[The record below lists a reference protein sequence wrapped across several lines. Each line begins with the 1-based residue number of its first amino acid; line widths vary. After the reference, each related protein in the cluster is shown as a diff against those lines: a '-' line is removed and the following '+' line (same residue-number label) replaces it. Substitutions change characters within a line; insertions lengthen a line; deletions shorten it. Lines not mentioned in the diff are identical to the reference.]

1 MVEAWVMIFFP
12 LLMAFAACSDL
23 LTMTISNRI
32 SVGLV
37 LGFIPLALL
46 LGMPLADVGLH
57 LSCGAA
63 VLALTFALFCTGQ
76 IGGGDAKLAAATAIW
91 IGWDHLLE
99 FALVASILGGLLT
112 LGIIAARRWPLPP
125 MFMRWAWIARLH
137 DQKSGVPYGIALAL
151 AGLILYPE
159 TQVWIRAITT

>member
-1 MVEAWVMIFFP
+1 
-12 LLMAFAACSDL
+12 MAFAACSDL

-32 SVGLV
+32 SVGLA

-46 LGMPLADVGLH
+46 LGMPLSAIGLH
-57 LSCGAA
+57 LSCGVA

-112 LGIIAARRWPLPP
+112 LAIITARRWPLPP
-125 MFMRWAWIARLH
+125 LFMQRAWIARLH
-137 DQKSGVPYGIALAL
+137 DPKSGVPYGIALAL

-159 TQVWIRAITT
+159 TQVWIRAIAT